1 METVML
7 YGDRLEMEKWI
18 AVVDGRFVVVVV
30 VDKTL
35 PQPTRTPDL

>member
-18 AVVDGRFVVVVV
+18 AVVDGRFVVVVGV
-30 VDKTL
+30 KFYPKTCSH
-35 PQPTRTPDL
+35 

>member
-18 AVVDGRFVVVVV
+18 AVVDGRFVVFWGWEGVGFLV
-30 VDKTL
+30 L
-35 PQPTRTPDL
+35 GIG

>member
-18 AVVDGRFVVVVV
+18 AVVDGRFVVVVG
-30 VDKTL
+30 
-35 PQPTRTPDL
+35 